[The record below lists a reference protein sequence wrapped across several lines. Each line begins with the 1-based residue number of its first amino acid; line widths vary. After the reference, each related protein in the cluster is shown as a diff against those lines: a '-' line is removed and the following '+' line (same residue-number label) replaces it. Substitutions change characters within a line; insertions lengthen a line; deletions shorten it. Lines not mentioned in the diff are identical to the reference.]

1 MIRAGTL
8 DRRIEIVT
16 QTVTDDYAVGDLNV
30 QVNNATYVTYAT
42 LWASVRD
49 VSGSETFKGDRT
61 VSERSIAF
69 IVRTITGITEKH
81 FIRYYGEIYRIE
93 RIEEMGR
100 REGLMIVATKLAK

>member
-16 QTVTDDYAVGDLNV
+16 QAATDDYAVGDFNIH
-30 QVNNATYVTYAT
+30 VNNAAYVTYAT

-49 VSGSETFKGDRT
+49 VSSSETFKGDRT
-61 VSERSIAF
+61 TSERSIAF
-69 IVRTITGITEKH
+69 IIRTIPGVTEKH
-81 FIRYYGEIYRIE
+81 FVRYYGEIYRIE

-100 REGLMIVATKLAK
+100 REGLMIVATKVAK